1 MYVDLHAVCL
11 IWYILVFILEFVCFM
26 SELM

>member
-11 IWYILVFILEFVCFM
+11 IWSFVVFILELICFM
-26 SELM
+26 SVLM